1 MNVFST
7 DQVPARNRLAVL
19 HDFVGRHVARRQFK
33 PMRDSD
39 MSIELAAFGLGDG
52 VTIGSARYSPIVGAR
67 TKELIADGRDD
78 YLLTMHDADHEISI
92 EGGAPIKVRA
102 GDMMLVNE
110 GIRSEFRLPK
120 VRASVVSLGHARLLG
135 RVPHIDGRSHY
146 HIPANAPG
154 VALARGYADLL
165 HGNSTHAVNAGN
177 VVAGHLYDLVAMAL
191 HGHVRPEPI
200 EPGIGAARLA
210 LAKREIVKR
219 LREPDIGVT
228 AIARSQGVTPRYL
241 QRLFECDGRTF
252 SEFLR
257 DSRLD
262 LAIEELRR
270 DDMAGTSISA
280 IAYDCGFSDL
290 SHFNRCFRRRFG
302 LTPSD
307 VRAAALLR
315 RSR

>member
-1 MNVFST
+1 
-7 DQVPARNRLAVL
+7 
-19 HDFVGRHVARRQFK
+19 
-33 PMRDSD
+33 
-39 MSIELAAFGLGDG
+39 MSIELAAFRLGDG

-67 TKELIADGRDD
+67 TRELIADGRDD
-78 YLLTMHDADHEISI
+78 YLLTTHDADHEISI
-92 EGGAPIKVRA
+92 EGGAPIRVKA

-110 GIRSEFRLPK
+110 GTMSEFRLPK
-120 VRASVVSLGHARLLG
+120 VRASVVSLGYARLLG

-146 HIPANAPG
+146 HIPADAPG

-165 HGNSTHAVNAGN
+165 HGNSSQTTHAGSL
-177 VVAGHLYDLVAMAL
+177 VAGHLYDLVALAL
-191 HGHVRPEPI
+191 RGRVKSEPA
-200 EPGIGAARLA
+200 ETGIGGARLE

-219 LREPDIGVT
+219 QREPGIGIT

-241 QRLFECDGRTF
+241 QRLFETDGRTF

-262 LAIEELRR
+262 LALEELRR
-270 DDMAGTSISA
+270 DEVGGTSISA

-302 LTPSD
+302 FTPSD
-307 VRAAALLR
+307 VRAAAMLK